1 MAGLRTTGGRAVLGL
16 PTRVMHGAVCDAAAL
31 WRAALLASGAITNPT
46 RPRPGLV
53 VACTNPA
60 LALGLVGLARHLGA
74 TARLHPGGGAGH
86 GEHVV
91 ITDPGGIT
99 TILTA
104 AGGQAAVT
112 AWPRQHHPTPTAS
125 SREFTTANTER
136 ARRAATTQA
145 ETVAAVFAGIN
156 PDQLPAHL
164 REAGQL
170 RLAHPTLSLAQ
181 VAEHATPPITK
192 DALGGRLRRLC
203 ALAEHLPDVD
213 RTEVG

>member
-1 MAGLRTTGGRAVLGL
+1 
-16 PTRVMHGAVCDAAAL
+16 MHGAVCDAAAL

-60 LALGLVGLARHLGA
+60 LALGLVGLARRLGA

-112 AWPRQHHPTPTAS
+112 AWPRQHHP
-125 SREFTTANTER
+125 
-136 ARRAATTQA
+136 
-145 ETVAAVFAGIN
+145 
-156 PDQLPAHL
+156 
-164 REAGQL
+164 
-170 RLAHPTLSLAQ
+170 
-181 VAEHATPPITK
+181 
-192 DALGGRLRRLC
+192 
-203 ALAEHLPDVD
+203 
-213 RTEVG
+213 